1 MGQQTVDRIGNT
13 PLLRLARIASD
24 LPGVEILG
32 KAEWLNPGGSIKDR
46 AAANIVAQA
55 RASGKLTSGKILLDS
70 TSGNTGIAYAMI
82 GAAQGFPVTLC
93 MPENVSVERKRI
105 LHAYGANIIYTD
117 PADGSDGAIRMA
129 RELAAKHPDLYY
141 YADQYSNDA
150 NWQAHYHGTANEIWQ
165 QTEGRIT
172 HFVAMLGTSGTF
184 VGTTRRL
191 KELNPR
197 IRCIS
202 LQPDSAFH
210 GIEGTKHMASAI
222 VPKIYDPSLADADLG
237 ISTEDAYAMAKRMA
251 REEGLLVGISAA
263 AAVVGCL
270 HLARQVKKHEHA
282 VFVTIFPDSGDKYL
296 SERFWQE
303 GYLPQ
308 SHRDTE
314 KPFYSDLLGDSVVND
329 LMLKIGKTEFDE
341 IRRHGEETYPHEC
354 CGVLLGQME
363 GDERSRDIDRPL
375 RQHAHGFAAESL
387 PHRSRRTDP
396 HPARRTGAGRGHRR
410 VLSLAS

>member
-1 MGQQTVDRIGNT
+1 MQPLSPNIAEVSGSAAHADGTDSFGKPTLGQRTVDRIGNT
-13 PLLRLARIASD
+13 RLLRFARIASD
-24 LPGVEILG
+24 LPGIEILG
-32 KAEWLNPGGSIKDR
+32 KVEWLNPGGSIKDR

-105 LHAYGANIIYTD
+105 LHAYGANILYTD
-117 PADGSDGAIRMA
+117 PADGSDGAIRVA

-184 VGTTRRL
+184 MGTTRRL
-191 KELNPR
+191 KELNPA

-210 GIEGTKHMASAI
+210 GIEGAKHMLSAI
-222 VPKIYDPSLADADLG
+222 VPRIYDPKLADEDIEIA
-237 ISTEDAYAMAKRMA
+237 TEDAYSYAIRAS
-251 REEGLLVGISAA
+251 REEGLLLGISSGAA
-263 AAVVGCL
+263 IAGCLQVARRLRKDEAAVM
-270 HLARQVKKHEHA
+270 
-282 VFVTIFPDSGDKYL
+282 VTIFPDSGDKYL
-296 SERFWQE
+296 SERFWTE
-303 GYLPQ
+303 G
-308 SHRDTE
+308 
-314 KPFYSDLLGDSVVND
+314 
-329 LMLKIGKTEFDE
+329 
-341 IRRHGEETYPHEC
+341 
-354 CGVLLGQME
+354 
-363 GDERSRDIDRPL
+363 
-375 RQHAHGFAAESL
+375 
-387 PHRSRRTDP
+387 
-396 HPARRTGAGRGHRR
+396 
-410 VLSLAS
+410 

>member
-1 MGQQTVDRIGNT
+1 MQPLSPKIAEVSGSAAHAEGSDPLSKPTLGQHTVDRIGNT
-13 PLLRLARIASD
+13 PLLRLVRIGSD

-55 RASGKLTSGKILLDS
+55 RASRKLTSGKILLDS

-105 LHAYGANIIYTD
+105 LHAYGANILYTD
-117 PADGSDGAIRMA
+117 PADGSDGAIRVA

-172 HFVAMLGTSGTF
+172 HFVSMLGTSGTF
-184 VGTTRRL
+184 VGATRRL

-202 LQPDSAFH
+202 LQPDSPFH
-210 GIEGTKHMASAI
+210 GIEGAKHMASAI
-222 VPKIYDPSLADADLG
+222 VPKIYDPSLADEDLG
-237 ISTEDAYAMAKRMA
+237 ISTEDSYAMAIRLA

-263 AAVVGCL
+263 SAVVGSL
-270 HLARQVKKHEHA
+270 QVARGLKAGQQA
-282 VFVTIFPDSGDKYL
+282 VFVAILPDSGDKYL
-296 SERFWQE
+296 SERFWEE
-303 GYLPQ
+303 G
-308 SHRDTE
+308 
-314 KPFYSDLLGDSVVND
+314 
-329 LMLKIGKTEFDE
+329 
-341 IRRHGEETYPHEC
+341 
-354 CGVLLGQME
+354 
-363 GDERSRDIDRPL
+363 
-375 RQHAHGFAAESL
+375 
-387 PHRSRRTDP
+387 
-396 HPARRTGAGRGHRR
+396 
-410 VLSLAS
+410 